1 MADGARFPGRG
12 PRPIVAAVSAAAGS
26 TCAAPAANR
35 PPKPVLRW
43 LTVLL
48 AAAGWYV
55 SLQLLRV
62 SLGADTANPFLQLA
76 CGSAD
81 TVDDNSCLSVLTSPQ
96 AFIPLSR
103 QPGALKIPSAFF
115 GLAYFAFVGLWYVF
129 IGPPAARGR
138 RWHALILVVVVVGVG
153 HSLRYMG
160 VMAWELH
167 RWCAGCLV
175 AHGLNGGLL
184 LLTLLAYPWH
194 ERRRHRAADLEAATR
209 ADAPPTPALPHPTAR
224 LVLAT
229 VAAGVLAGIAQF
241 GLLLAFQLG
250 GLLRERS
257 QRYEQLVN
265 DPAYVV
271 WDFHRQMPVDVP
283 LREDEAF
290 AGAPGA
296 PHTLVVFGDFQCT
309 ACRAAHD
316 LVPRLLERHAGR
328 LRVAFRHY
336 PQDPACNPNPAYR
349 RGGHAAAC
357 PAALAA
363 EAARE
368 IGGELAYAKMRALLY
383 ERQLELPTGTSPAD
397 RQKLRRLLENWA
409 ANVGLDPSTFGQALD
424 DPRVAERV
432 RSNIELGER
441 LGLRAL
447 PALFLDGRRVVGWSK
462 LETWDALLA
471 PAAATAPA
479 STPESAARPEGH

>member
-1 MADGARFPGRG
+1 MSP
-12 PRPIVAAVSAAAGS
+12 VAGL
-26 TCAAPAANR
+26 TCVAPLANR
-35 PPKPVLRW
+35 PPKPVIRW

-55 SLQLLRV
+55 ALQLLRV

-81 TVDDNSCLSVLTSPQ
+81 TVADNSCLSVLTSPQ
-96 AFIPLSR
+96 AFITLSG
-103 QPGALKIPSAFF
+103 QPGALKMPSAFF
-115 GLAYFAFVGLWYVF
+115 GLAYFAFVGLWYIF

-138 RWHALILVVVVVGVG
+138 RWHALILVVVVVGVA

-175 AHGLNGGLL
+175 AHGINGGLL

-194 ERRRHRAADLEAATR
+194 ERSRHRGANPVAANPT
-209 ADAPPTPALPHPTAR
+209 DAPPAPTLPHPTAR

-250 GLLRERS
+250 GILRERS

-271 WDFHRQMPVDVP
+271 WDFHRQTPVDIP
-283 LREDEAF
+283 LRADEAF
-290 AGAPGA
+290 AGAPDA

-309 ACRAAHD
+309 ACRTAHD
-316 LVPRLLERHAGR
+316 LLPRLLERHAGR

-336 PQDPACNPNPAYR
+336 PQDPACNPNPAYQ

-357 PAALAA
+357 AAAIAA

-368 IGGELAYAKMRALLY
+368 VGGESAYARMRALLY

-397 RQKLRRLLENWA
+397 RQKLRRLLEDWA
-409 ANVGLDPSTFGQALD
+409 ANIGLASPTFATALD

-432 RSNIELGER
+432 RSDIELGER
-441 LGLRAL
+441 LNLRAL

-462 LETWDALLA
+462 VETWDALLA
-471 PAAATAPA
+471 PAAATAPTSA
-479 STPESAARPEGH
+479 PGSAASAPQGP

>member
-1 MADGARFPGRG
+1 M
-12 PRPIVAAVSAAAGS
+12 V
-26 TCAAPAANR
+26 
-35 PPKPVLRW
+35 RW

-81 TVDDNSCLSVLTSPQ
+81 TVDGNSCLSVLTSPQ
-96 AFIPLSR
+96 AFIALSR

-115 GLAYFAFVGLWYVF
+115 GLAYFAFVGLWYLF

-138 RWHALILVVVVVGVG
+138 RWHALILVVVVVGVA
-153 HSLRYMG
+153 HSLRYVG

-175 AHGLNGGLL
+175 AHGINGGLL
-184 LLTLLAYPWH
+184 LLTLLAYPWR
-194 ERRRHRAADLEAATR
+194 ERGRHRAADLEAAPR
-209 ADAPPTPALPHPTAR
+209 AADLSAPALPHPTAR

-265 DPAYVV
+265 DPAYAV
-271 WDFHRQMPVDVP
+271 WDFQRQTPADVP
-283 LREDEAF
+283 LRADEAF
-290 AGAPGA
+290 AGAPDA

-357 PAALAA
+357 LAAVAA
-363 EAARE
+363 EAARAQ
-368 IGGELAYAKMRALLY
+368 GGESAYAKMRAMMY
-383 ERQLELPTGTSPAD
+383 ERQLEMPTGTSPAD
-397 RQKLRRLLENWA
+397 RQKLRRLLEEWA
-409 ANVGLDPSTFGQALD
+409 ADIGLDSPAFATTLD
-424 DPRVAERV
+424 DPRVGERV
-432 RSNIELGER
+432 RSDIELGER
-441 LGLRAL
+441 LGLRSL

-471 PAAATAPA
+471 PAAESAPATAPA
-479 STPESAARPEGH
+479 ANATRSVSSPGG

>member
-1 MADGARFPGRG
+1 M
-12 PRPIVAAVSAAAGS
+12 V
-26 TCAAPAANR
+26 NR
-35 PPKPVLRW
+35 PPKPVVRW
-43 LTVLL
+43 LTVLW

-81 TVDDNSCLSVLTSPQ
+81 TADDNSCLSVLTSPQ
-96 AFIPLSR
+96 AFVPLSR
-103 QPGALKIPSAFF
+103 QPGALKMPSAFF
-115 GLAYFAFVGLWYVF
+115 GLAYFAFVGLWYML

-153 HSLRYMG
+153 HSLGYME

-175 AHGLNGGLL
+175 AHGINGGLL
-184 LLTLLAYPWH
+184 LLTLLAYPWQ
-194 ERRRHRAADLEAATR
+194 ERQRHRAADPEAAPR
-209 ADAPPTPALPHPTAR
+209 AAAPPTPALPHPTAR

-250 GLLRERS
+250 GILRERT

-271 WDFHRQMPVDVP
+271 WDFQRQTPADIP
-283 LREDEAF
+283 LHEDETF
-290 AGAPGA
+290 VGAPGA
-296 PHTLVVFGDFQCT
+296 PHTLVIFGDFQCT

-316 LVPRLLERHAGR
+316 LIPRLLERHAGR

-336 PQDPACNPNPAYR
+336 PQDPACNPNPTYR
-349 RGGHAAAC
+349 RGGHASAC
-357 PAALAA
+357 LAALAA
-363 EAARE
+363 EAARDR
-368 IGGELAYAKMRALLY
+368 GGESAYAEMRGLLY
-383 ERQLELPTGTSPAD
+383 ERQLDLPTRTSPAD
-397 RQKLRRLLENWA
+397 QQKLRRLLENWA
-409 ANVGLDPSTFGQALD
+409 ADIGLDPSAFGPALD

-432 RSNIELGER
+432 RCDIELGER

-471 PAAATAPA
+471 PGVESAPATAPPA
-479 STPESAARPEGH
+479 GSSTR